1 MSGKR
6 QSYEA
11 GHRPKFMVVIDK
23 TPECLRA
30 VHFASRRAARTGSS
44 MVMLAVVD
52 PPDNFEWIGVGEAM
66 IEEAREEAEK
76 RLEAAAKEARDSAG
90 VEPEQVI
97 RIGDRPQAIIA
108 LIDEDE
114 DISFLV
120 LAAGFEQGRPRPAGL
135 DARGKSGV
143 ELPDSHRDRARW
155 LERRRDRRSGGVKA
169 EPAAPRRSFEMRY
182 RNLSDRR
189 GAPLESPSPRSTS
202 PSEPVRTIPSPV
214 VGACPTARPAL
225 NRRRG

>member
-11 GHRPKFMVVIDK
+11 GHRPKFMVVVDK
-23 TPECLRA
+23 TPECARA
-30 VHFASRRAARTGSS
+30 VHFASRRTARTGAS

-76 RLEAAAKEARDSAG
+76 WLEAAAREARSAAG

-97 RIGDRPQAIIA
+97 RVGNRAEEIVR
-108 LIDEDE
+108 LIHEDE

-120 LAAGFEQGRPRPAGL
+120 LAAGSGKEGPGPLVSTLGGRAASTFPIPIVIVPGGLTDEEIDALAG
-135 DARGKSGV
+135 
-143 ELPDSHRDRARW
+143 
-155 LERRRDRRSGGVKA
+155 
-169 EPAAPRRSFEMRY
+169 
-182 RNLSDRR
+182 
-189 GAPLESPSPRSTS
+189 
-202 PSEPVRTIPSPV
+202 
-214 VGACPTARPAL
+214 
-225 NRRRG
+225 